1 MANMIDY
8 SEKVLQVKNLKK
20 YFRVGSGK
28 RKLLIPAVD
37 DVTLDVF
44 KREVFG
50 VVGESGSG
58 KTTLGRTIIK
68 LYQPTDGTV
77 ILNNV
82 TISAGTQGYLEK
94 IKNIKDKLNEDILSL
109 NPSKIKEIELRKQAA
124 FKIELVEAEKNELI
138 KQKDIEIKANSKQ
151 FDQFRADNYQLN
163 ALMQIDTQKIIF
175 DFNQKLFRTYSIF
188 YRWSQRER

>member
-1 MANMIDY
+1 MANTIDY

-20 YFRVGSGK
+20 YFRVGSGR
-28 RKLLIPAVD
+28 RKLDIPAVD
-37 DVTLDVF
+37 DVTLDVY

-82 TISAGTQGYLEK
+82 TISVGTRGYLEK
-94 IKNIKDKLNEDILSL
+94 IKSIKDKLNEDILSL
-109 NPSKIKEIELRKQAA
+109 NP
-124 FKIELVEAEKNELI
+124 
-138 KQKDIEIKANSKQ
+138 
-151 FDQFRADNYQLN
+151 
-163 ALMQIDTQKIIF
+163 
-175 DFNQKLFRTYSIF
+175 
-188 YRWSQRER
+188 

>member
-109 NPSKIKEIELRKQAA
+109 NPSKIKEIE
-124 FKIELVEAEKNELI
+124 FKITNSFLKLKRYASHCFCRQFHKLI
-138 KQKDIEIKANSKQ
+138 KFQTCLPV
-151 FDQFRADNYQLN
+151 NY
-163 ALMQIDTQKIIF
+163 F
-175 DFNQKLFRTYSIF
+175 
-188 YRWSQRER
+188 

>member
-1 MANMIDY
+1 MIDY

-28 RKLLIPAVD
+28 RKLMIPAVD
-37 DVTLDVF
+37 DVTLDVY

-82 TISAGTQGYLEK
+82 TISSCMQGYLEK
-94 IKNIKDKLNEDILSL
+94 IKNIKDKLKEDILRL
-109 NPSKIKEIELRKQAA
+109 NPSKIKEIELRKEAS
-124 FKIELVEAEKNELI
+124 FKI
-138 KQKDIEIKANSKQ
+138 
-151 FDQFRADNYQLN
+151 
-163 ALMQIDTQKIIF
+163 
-175 DFNQKLFRTYSIF
+175 
-188 YRWSQRER
+188 